1 MIRKITLAEN
11 EIPDKWY
18 NIVADMPN
26 KPAVAQAY
34 YNKQEGVKKITI
46 ETGAGQWGN
55 ALSFACQHFGIDCEV
70 LW

>member
-26 KPAVAQAY
+26 DTRV
-34 YNKQEGVKKITI
+34 
-46 ETGAGQWGN
+46 
-55 ALSFACQHFGIDCEV
+55 S
-70 LW
+70 